1 MEPDGRGGCQPD
13 AAKDGRPAD
22 RSWLTTSEAAK
33 MLGVCPATAVKM
45 LNRGILKGYAF
56 QLGRYKVRRIDRAS
70 VERIIS
76 GE

>member
-1 MEPDGRGGCQPD
+1 
-13 AAKDGRPAD
+13 
-22 RSWLTTSEAAK
+22 